1 MKVGQVP
8 SLEAIRAEFPALRS
22 GFVFLENAGGS
33 QVPQCVIDAMGRF
46 MVEDYV
52 QTGAGYP
59 ASDRATDLAARAKE
73 FVTRLVGGED
83 AGCCVF
89 GASATAL
96 ISMLAECWSRML
108 VAGDEIVVS
117 VANHEA
123 NIGAWLRLERLG
135 IKIVWWGVDPES
147 GASDLDELAKLF
159 SPRTRLVAYPMT
171 SNLLGDLAPVRQ
183 INRMAHDVGAKVVVD
198 GVAFT
203 SHGLPDV
210 LRDETDFFVYSCYK
224 VYGPHVAVMFGR
236 TDAWADLKGPNHF
249 FVRDDEL
256 PRKFELGCLP
266 YESLA
271 GVLALGEYLGFL
283 AGSTSTDRE
292 TMRAAY
298 ERMGEFEH
306 ALTQRLMGGLHQ
318 VPGIRIAGPL
328 DGHRVPT
335 VSFKIAGRSN
345 SDIVRYVQSRGIGI
359 RSGHMY
365 SYRLCEALGVEPE
378 EGFVRVSAVHT
389 NTPEEIDRFLEALSE
404 AL

>member
-1 MKVGQVP
+1 
-8 SLEAIRAEFPALRS
+8 LEKIRAEFPALRS

-33 QVPQCVIDAMGRF
+33 QVPQCVIDAMSRF

-59 ASDRATDLAARAKE
+59 ASDRATDLAARAKD
-73 FVTRLVGGED
+73 FVNRLVGGD
-83 AGCCVF
+83 GAGCCVF

-96 ISMLAECWSRML
+96 IAMLAECWSRKL
-108 VAGDEIVVS
+108 EPGDEIVVS

-123 NIGAWLRLERLG
+123 NIGAWSRLERLG
-135 IKIVWWGVDPES
+135 IKIGWWGVDAQTGES
-147 GASDLDELAKLF
+147 SLEELASLL

-171 SNLLGDLAPVRQ
+171 SNLLGDLAPVRE
-183 INRMAHDVGAKVVVD
+183 INRMAHNVGAKVVVD

-203 SHGLPDV
+203 SHALPDV
-210 LRDETDFFVYSCYK
+210 VSDETDFFVYSCYK

-236 TDAWADLKGPNHF
+236 YDAWAELKGPNHF

-271 GVLALGEYLGFL
+271 GVLALGDYLGFL
-283 AGSTSTDRE
+283 AGTTGNERE

-298 ERMGEFEH
+298 ERMGELEH
-306 ALTQRLMGGLHQ
+306 VLTRRLMAGLRQ
-318 VPGIRIAGPL
+318 VSGIRIPGPL
-328 DGHRVPT
+328 DDHRVPT
-335 VSFKIAGRSN
+335 VSFSVAGRKN
-345 SDIVRYVQSRGIGI
+345 SDIVRHVQSRGIGI

-365 SYRLCEALGVEPE
+365 SYRLCEALGVEPD

-389 NTPEEIDRFLEALSE
+389 NTPEEIDRFLEALHE